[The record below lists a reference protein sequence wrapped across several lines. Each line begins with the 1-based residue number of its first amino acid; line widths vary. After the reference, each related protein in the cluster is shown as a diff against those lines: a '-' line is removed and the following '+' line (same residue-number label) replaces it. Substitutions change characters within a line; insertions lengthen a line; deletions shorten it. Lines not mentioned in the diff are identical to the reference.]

1 MKIAFKSTIH
11 PPVFW
16 GSTIIVV
23 LFLLVGVLVPHQAE
37 DIFGHMQNY
46 VIDNF
51 GWFYILAVALFF
63 FAVVFLAMSR
73 YGNLK
78 LGPDDSEPDY
88 PYLTWMAMLFA
99 AGMGIGLMFFA
110 VAEPLQHFSA
120 PPVSDPYTVAAARES
135 QLITFFHWGLH
146 AWAVYAV
153 VGLSLAYFCFRYN
166 LPLTIRS
173 GLYPLLGKRING
185 WAGDAVDIF
194 AVVGTMFGIATS
206 MGLGVLQINAGLEH
220 LWGVP
225 QAVWVQIILI
235 VVVTCLA
242 TISVVS
248 GLDVGIRRLSE
259 FNLIIAILLMLF
271 VLAVGPT
278 AFLMN
283 AFVQNIG
290 AYLDSFLGRA
300 FATQAF
306 RTHDWMK
313 AWTLF
318 YWAWWIAWS
327 PFVGMFIARISRGR
341 TVREF
346 VTGVLL
352 VPTLFT
358 FLWMTVFGNTAIFLD
373 MGVAAGELSRD
384 VAADASVALFQFF
397 EYLPWSGFTSVL
409 AVVLVA
415 VFFVTSADSGSL
427 VIDTLAAGGREDA
440 PVWQRIYWCA
450 MEGTTASLLLLA
462 GGLGALQT
470 VTLVSALPFAVIMLL
485 LVAGLIRGMKAD
497 MSRLEGARASA
508 TPAPGSEVPWRRRL
522 GALLATPRQVDAQ
535 RFVSTVAQPAFQ
547 EVAQEL
553 VNRGHR
559 TEVTTDE
566 DTLTLT
572 VFAEGT
578 RNFVYG
584 VRPQARRV
592 ATFTAAATK
601 NESVRPHEWQVRT
614 VFSDGS
620 GGYDVLGLSA
630 AQLIHDILTQ
640 YERYQALVTST
651 ATALYAGSPDP
662 SGPTSQG

>member
-1 MKIAFKSTIH
+1 MKIKLKSTIH

-23 LFLLVGVLVPHQAE
+23 LFLLIGVVFPKDAE
-37 DIFGHMQNY
+37 AIFSRVQDFI
-46 VIDNF
+46 IDGF
-51 GWFYILAVALFF
+51 GWFYILSVAVFF
-63 FAVVFLAMSR
+63 FAVVYLAMSR

-110 VAEPLQHFSA
+110 VAEPLQHFAVPTTAEPFS
-120 PPVSDPYTVAAARES
+120 VAAARES

-146 AWAVYAV
+146 AWSVYAV

-173 GLYPLLGKRING
+173 GLYPLLGKKING
-185 WAGDAVDIF
+185 WAGDTVDTF
-194 AVVGTMFGIATS
+194 AVVGTLFGIATS

-225 QAVWVQIILI
+225 QSVVVQVVLI
-235 VVVTCLA
+235 AVVTCLA

-259 FNLIIAILLMLF
+259 LNLIIAILLMLF

-278 AFLMN
+278 GFLLN

-290 AYLDSFLGRA
+290 AYLDNFFGRSFS
-300 FATQAF
+300 TQAF
-306 RTHDWMK
+306 RSQDWMK

-318 YWAWWIAWS
+318 YWAWWISWS

-397 EYLPWSGFTSVL
+397 EYLPWSSVTSVL
-409 AVVLVA
+409 AVLLVA
-415 VFFVTSADSGSL
+415 IFFVTSADSGSL

-440 PVWQRIYWCA
+440 PVWQRIYWCGL
-450 MEGTTASLLLLA
+450 EGVAASLLLLA
-462 GGLGALQT
+462 GGLSALQT
-470 VTLVSALPFAVIMLL
+470 VTLLSALPFAAIMLL
-485 LVAGLIRGMKAD
+485 LVVGLIRGMKAD
-497 MSRLEGARASA
+497 MSRLQGAHMIA

-522 GALLATPRQVDAQ
+522 GALLATPRQADAE
-535 RFVSTVAQPAFQ
+535 RFVQTVAQPAFD

-553 VNRGHR
+553 NRRGLR
-559 TEVTTDE
+559 TEVASAE
-566 DTLTLT
+566 ETLTLT
-572 VFAEGT
+572 VHAEGT

-584 VRPQARRV
+584 VRAQARRV

-614 VFSDGS
+614 VFADGS
-620 GGYDVLGLSA
+620 SGYDILGLSS
-630 AQLIHDILTQ
+630 AQVIHDILTQ

-662 SGPTSQG
+662 ATDRG

>member
-1 MKIAFKSTIH
+1 MKFKLKSTIH
-11 PPVFW
+11 PRVFW

-23 LFLLVGVLVPHQAE
+23 LFLMVGV
-37 DIFGHMQNY
+37 IFPKDADEIFSKLQTFI
-46 VIDNF
+46 IDGF
-51 GWFYILAVALFF
+51 GWFYILSVACFF
-63 FAVVFLAMSR
+63 FAVVYLALSR

-110 VAEPLQHFSA
+110 VAEPLQHFSVPTSGEA
-120 PPVSDPYTVAAARES
+120 GTVAAARQS
-135 QLITFFHWGLH
+135 LMITFFHWGLH
-146 AWAVYAV
+146 AWSVYAV

-166 LPLTIRS
+166 LPLTVRS

-185 WAGDAVDIF
+185 WIGDSVDIF
-194 AVVGTMFGIATS
+194 AVCGTLFGIATS

-225 QAVWVQIILI
+225 QAPWVQVLLI
-235 VVVTCLA
+235 AVVTCLA
-242 TISVVS
+242 TLSVVS

-259 FNLIIAILLMLF
+259 FNLILAICLMLF
-271 VLAVGPT
+271 VLFAGPT
-278 AFLMN
+278 GFLMN

-290 AYLDSFLGRA
+290 AYLDNFFGRSFS
-300 FATQAF
+300 TQAF
-306 RTHDWMK
+306 RSQDWMK

-346 VTGVLL
+346 VLGVLL
-352 VPTLFT
+352 VPTVFT

-397 EYLPWSGFTSVL
+397 EYLPWSNVTSTL
-409 AVVLVA
+409 AVLLVA

-427 VIDTLAAGGREDA
+427 VIDTLAAGGVEDA

-450 MEGTTASLLLLA
+450 LEGTAASLLLLA
-462 GGLGALQT
+462 GGLSALQT
-470 VTLVSALPFAVIMLL
+470 VTLVSALPFAVIMIF
-485 LVAGLIRGMKAD
+485 LVIGLMRGMKAD
-497 MSRLEGARASA
+497 MSRLDGMRDAA

-522 GALLATPRQVDAQ
+522 GAMLSTPRRADAE
-535 RFVSTVAQPAFQ
+535 RFVQTVARPAMDD
-547 EVAQEL
+547 VAAEL
-553 VNRGHR
+553 KTRGLA
-559 TEVTTDE
+559 TEVTESEGTV
-566 DTLTLT
+566 TLTA
-572 VFAEGT
+572 FAEDK

-584 VRPQARRV
+584 VRPVAKRV

-601 NESVRPHEWQVRT
+601 NESTHPHEWQVRT
-614 VFSDGS
+614 VFADGS
-620 GGYDVLGLSA
+620 RGYDILGLSSS
-630 AQLIHDILTQ
+630 QVINDILTQ
-640 YERYQALVTST
+640 YERYQSLVTST

-662 SGPTSQG
+662 V

>member
-1 MKIAFKSTIH
+1 MKIKMKSTIH

-23 LFLLVGVLVPHQAE
+23 LLLLVGIIFPKDAE
-37 DIFGHMQNY
+37 AIFGSVQDHIING
-46 VIDNF
+46 F
-51 GWFYILAVALFF
+51 GWFYILAVAIFF
-63 FAVVFLAMSR
+63 FSVVYLAISR

-110 VAEPLQHFSA
+110 VAEPIQHFSA
-120 PPVSDPYTVAAARES
+120 PTNAEPYSLAAVRES
-135 QLITFFHWGLH
+135 QLVTFFHWGLH

-173 GLYPLLGKRING
+173 GLYPLLGNRIKG
-185 WAGDAVDIF
+185 WAGDAVDTF
-194 AVVGTMFGIATS
+194 AVVGTLLGIATS

-225 QAVWVQIILI
+225 QAVWVQVLLIIG
-235 VVVTCLA
+235 VMCLA
-242 TISVVS
+242 TLSVVS

-259 FNLIIAILLMLF
+259 FNLVVAILLMLF
-271 VLAVGPT
+271 VLFVGPT
-278 AFLMN
+278 GFLLN

-290 AYLDSFLGRA
+290 AYLDNFFGRSFT
-300 FATQAF
+300 TQAF
-306 RTHDWMK
+306 RSQEWMK

-318 YWAWWIAWS
+318 YWAWWISWS

-352 VPTLFT
+352 VPTVFT
-358 FLWMTVFGNTAIFLD
+358 FLWMTVFGNTAILLD
-373 MGVAAGELSRD
+373 MGVAAGELSRN
-384 VAADASVALFQFF
+384 VAANSSVALFQFF
-397 EYLPWSGFTSVL
+397 EYLPWSTLTSML
-409 AVVLVA
+409 AVLLVA

-440 PVWQRIYWCA
+440 PVWQRIYWCGL
-450 MEGTTASLLLLA
+450 EGTTAALLLIA
-462 GGLGALQT
+462 GGLTALQT
-470 VTLVSALPFAVIMLL
+470 VTMLSALPFAVIMLL
-485 LVAGLIRGMKAD
+485 LVWGLIRGMRAD
-497 MSRLEGARASA
+497 MSRLRGTQAMA
-508 TPAPGSEVPWRRRL
+508 TPAPGSEVPWRKRL
-522 GALLATPRQVDAQ
+522 GSLLTTPRKVDAE
-535 RFVSTVAQPAFQ
+535 RFASSIARPAFD

-553 VNRGHR
+553 NNRGKR
-559 TEVTTDE
+559 TEVVADGE
-566 DTLTLT
+566 ALTLT

-584 VRPQARRV
+584 IRPQARRV

-601 NESVRPHEWQVRT
+601 NESTRPHEWQVRT

-620 GGYDVLGLSA
+620 SGYDILGLSS
-630 AQLIHDILTQ
+630 AQVIHDILTQ

-662 SGPTSQG
+662 ATDRS

>member
-1 MKIAFKSTIH
+1 MKLAIKSTIH
-11 PPVFW
+11 PRVFW

-23 LFLLVGVLVPHQAE
+23 LFLLIGVAFPRDAE
-37 DIFGHMQNY
+37 QIFSRLQNF
-46 VIDNF
+46 VIDGF

-63 FAVVFLAMSR
+63 FAVVFLAASR

-88 PYLTWMAMLFA
+88 PFFTWMAMLFA

-120 PPVSDPYTVAAARES
+120 PTVSEPYTVAAARES

-194 AVVGTMFGIATS
+194 AVVGTLFGIATS

-220 LWGVP
+220 LYGLP
-225 QAVWVQIILI
+225 NTVWVQIILI

-259 FNLIIAILLMLF
+259 LNLLIAIVLMLF

-278 AFLMN
+278 SFLMN

-290 AYLDSFLGRA
+290 AYLDSFFGRA
-300 FATQAF
+300 FSTQAF
-306 RTHDWMK
+306 RTQDWMK

-346 VTGVLL
+346 VVAVLL
-352 VPTLFT
+352 VPTVFT

-397 EYLPWSGFTSVL
+397 EFLPWSGLTSLL
-409 AVVLVA
+409 AVILVA

-427 VIDTLAAGGREDA
+427 VVDTLAAGGREDA
-440 PVWQRIYWCA
+440 PVWQRIYWCSL
-450 MEGTTASLLLLA
+450 EGAAAALLLLA
-462 GGLGALQT
+462 GGLTALQT
-470 VTLVSALPFAVIMLL
+470 VTLVSALPFAVIMML
-485 LVAGLIRGMKAD
+485 LVVGLIRGMKAD
-497 MSRLEGARASA
+497 MSRQDGLQTLA
-508 TPAPGSEVPWRRRL
+508 TPAPGSEVPWRKRL
-522 GALLATPRQVDAQ
+522 GALLATPRQVDAK
-535 RFVSTVAQPAFQ
+535 RFVTSVARPAFE

-553 VNRGHR
+553 VNKGLH
-559 TEVTTDE
+559 TEVSE
-566 DTLTLT
+566 DDDTITLT
-572 VFAEGT
+572 VFAEGK

-620 GGYDVLGLSA
+620 AGYDVLGLSS

-640 YERYQALVTST
+640 YERYQALVTSK
-651 ATALYAGSPDP
+651 ATSLYASSPDP
-662 SGPTSQG
+662 ETPA